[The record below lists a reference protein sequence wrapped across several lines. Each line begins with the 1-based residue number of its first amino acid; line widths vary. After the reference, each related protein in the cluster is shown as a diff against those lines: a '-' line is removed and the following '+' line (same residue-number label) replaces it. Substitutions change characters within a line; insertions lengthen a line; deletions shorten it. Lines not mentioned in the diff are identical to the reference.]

1 MNITIVGPGAIGSLW
16 ACKLHQAGHNVSLCS
31 RSTAK
36 QLSIKLDNHS
46 EILCHNNDDQRLHQ
60 TDVLLITVKAWQV
73 EAALLPLL
81 KKLDPKTIL
90 LFMHNG
96 MGAVDAL
103 QSHISHFPIALATTT
118 HGALKPSTN
127 HVLHTGN
134 GQTQIGAYNDLGQ
147 QCSFLA
153 DVFNHA
159 LPNTAWNSNI
169 NTALWNKLAINCAI
183 NPLTALHQC
192 KNGDLA
198 QPQFQIE
205 IQEIVTELVQVMK
218 ANHIQADEKSLLNT
232 IYNVINAT
240 AENYSSMHQDIHHKR
255 NSEID
260 FITGFLIKAAAKH
273 HITLPKNRALYESIK
288 QIEHNWQ
295 SGESKITT
303 R

>member
-31 RSTAK
+31 RSTSK
-36 QLSIKLDNHS
+36 HFSIKLDNLP
-46 EILCHNNDDQRLHQ
+46 EISFHNNDVLRLQQ
-60 TDVLLITVKAWQV
+60 TDVLLITVKSWQV
-73 EAALLPLL
+73 ESALLPLL
-81 KKLDPKTIL
+81 DKIDPKTIL

-96 MGAVDAL
+96 MGAVDTL
-103 QSHISHFPIALATTT
+103 QSHISHFPITLATTT

-127 HVLHTGN
+127 QVLHTGN

-159 LPNTAWNSNI
+159 LPNTEWNSNI
-169 NTALWNKLAINCAI
+169 STALWNKLAINCAI

-192 KNGDLA
+192 KNGALA
-198 QPQFQIE
+198 QPQFQSE

-218 ANHIQADEKSLLNT
+218 ANHIQVDEKSLLTT

-260 FITGFLIKAAAKH
+260 FITGYLLKVAAKQ
-273 HITLPKNRALYESIK
+273 HIELPRNLALYESIK
-288 QIEHNWQ
+288 QIEHNWE
-295 SGESKITT
+295 SGE
-303 R
+303 

>member
-31 RSTAK
+31 RSTNK
-36 QLSIKLDNHS
+36 HLSIKLDNHP
-46 EILCHNNDDQRLHQ
+46 EISFHNNDAQRLQQ
-60 TDVLLITVKAWQV
+60 TDVLLITVKSWQV
-73 EAALLPLL
+73 ESALLPLL
-81 KKLDPKTIL
+81 DKIDSKAIL

-103 QSHISHFPIALATTT
+103 HSQISHFPIVLATTT
-118 HGALKPSTN
+118 HGALKPSAQC
-127 HVLHTGN
+127 VLHTGN

-159 LPNTAWNSNI
+159 LPSAVWNSDI

-192 KNGDLA
+192 KNGALA

-205 IQEIVTELVQVMK
+205 IQEVVTELVQVMK
-218 ANHIQADEKSLLNT
+218 ANHIQADEKSLLTT

-260 FITGFLIKAAAKH
+260 FITGFLIKAAAKY
-273 HITLPKNRALYESIK
+273 HIELPKNRALYESIK
-288 QIEHNWQ
+288 QIENNWQ
-295 SGESKITT
+295 SGE
-303 R
+303 